1 MSPVRDLIGPLTV
14 NLRTNEGDKSML
26 KTRNPKAFLF
36 VLIVLLFVSAPA
48 YAQEEEHHGGE
59 AYLAFSYAHIGLDSE
74 AALFAPTS
82 RNFYGAQIGLKYNLH
97 KNIGI
102 MLFDGGFQW
111 GGTRVPSPLGSQY
124 NTNTRLESF
133 QALFGPEFTF
143 RGSKVDV
150 FGRTLAGINHTE
162 LVLQFTNTTADLAGR
177 THFALG
183 AGGGVD
189 IKLKPQL
196 ALRMGADYIP
206 TRVNGNWEND
216 FRNYVGLVIR
226 F

>member
-1 MSPVRDLIGPLTV
+1 
-14 NLRTNEGDKSML
+14 ML
-26 KTRNPKAFLF
+26 KTRHHKALF
-36 VLIVLLFVSAPA
+36 FMPAILIFVVAPA
-48 YAQEEEHHGGE
+48 HAQEEQQHALE
-59 AYLAFSYAHIGLDSE
+59 AYVGFSYAHIRLDSE

-82 RNFYGAQIGLKYNLH
+82 RNFYGVQTGLKLNLH
-97 KNIGI
+97 KNIGV

-111 GGTRVPSPLGSQY
+111 GGTKVPSPLGSQY
-124 NTNTRLESF
+124 NTNTRLQAF

-143 RGSKVDV
+143 HGSRVDV

-183 AGGGVD
+183 AGGGLD
-189 IKLKPQL
+189 IKLRPDL
-196 ALRMGADYIP
+196 ALRIGADYIP

-216 FRNYVGLVIR
+216 FRNCIGIVAR